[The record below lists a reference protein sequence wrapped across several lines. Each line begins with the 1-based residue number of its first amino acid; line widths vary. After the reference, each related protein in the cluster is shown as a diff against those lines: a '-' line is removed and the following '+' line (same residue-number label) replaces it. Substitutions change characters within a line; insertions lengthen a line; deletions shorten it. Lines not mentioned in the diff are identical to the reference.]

1 MFPQRIM
8 PSKVVWLL
16 TMLLISAPLSAAHH
30 GGARQ
35 EGMAGQASSIEVA
48 HPWARAT
55 PPGAG
60 AGGGFVTLT
69 NHGDGDDML
78 LGATSPITER
88 VEIHIMEMD
97 GDVMRMVPL
106 PGGIELPA
114 GESVTLAP
122 GGLHLMLMELG
133 SPIVEGAP
141 APVTL
146 EFQHAEPMKIELQVL
161 PVGASPEGSHHE
173 GSHPKGAHDHGH
185 ATH

>member
-1 MFPQRIM
+1 MSIRAT
-8 PSKVVWLL
+8 LL
-16 TMLLISAPLSAAHH
+16 TALLMMSTPLLAAHH
-30 GGARQ
+30 GGDSSEA
-35 EGMAGQASSIEVA
+35 MAGHSAIEA
-48 HPWARAT
+48 EQPWTRAT

-78 LGATSPITER
+78 LGATSPITKR

-114 GESVTLAP
+114 GGSVTLAP

-141 APVTL
+141 VPVTL
-146 EFQHAEPMKIELQVL
+146 EFQHAEPMEIELRVL
-161 PVGASPEGSHHE
+161 PVGESPEGHHHE
-173 GSHPKGAHDHGH
+173 SGHSHGH
-185 ATH
+185 NHAAH

>member
-1 MFPQRIM
+1 MLMRRFM
-8 PSKVVWLL
+8 LL
-16 TMLLISAPLSAAHH
+16 TALLFMSTPLMAAHH
-30 GGARQ
+30 GSDHSNAM
-35 EGMAGQASSIEVA
+35 EGHSSIEVA
-48 HPWARAT
+48 QPWTRAT

-114 GESVTLAP
+114 GESVTHIA
-122 GGLHLMLMELG
+122 
-133 SPIVEGAP
+133 SR
-141 APVTL
+141 
-146 EFQHAEPMKIELQVL
+146 
-161 PVGASPEGSHHE
+161 ASPSKIDDRNMIVGVTMAF
-173 GSHPKGAHDHGH
+173 GDV
-185 ATH
+185 

>member
-1 MFPQRIM
+1 MSIRAT
-8 PSKVVWLL
+8 LL
-16 TMLLISAPLSAAHH
+16 TALLMMSTPLLAAHH
-30 GGARQ
+30 GGDSSEA
-35 EGMAGQASSIEVA
+35 MAGHSAIEA
-48 HPWARAT
+48 EQPWTRAT

-78 LGATSPITER
+78 LGATSPITKR

-114 GESVTLAP
+114 GGSVTLAP

-141 APVTL
+141 VPVTL
-146 EFQHAEPMKIELQVL
+146 EFQHAEPMEIELRVL
-161 PVGASPEGSHHE
+161 PVGASPEGHHHE
-173 GSHPKGAHDHGH
+173 SGHSHGH
-185 ATH
+185 NHAAH

>member
-1 MFPQRIM
+1 MLMRRFT
-8 PSKVVWLL
+8 LL
-16 TMLLISAPLSAAHH
+16 TALLLLSTPLMAAHH
-30 GGARQ
+30 GSDHSNAM
-35 EGMAGQASSIEVA
+35 EGHSSIEVA
-48 HPWARAT
+48 QPWTRAT

-106 PGGIELPA
+106 PSGIELPA

-141 APVTL
+141 VPVTL
-146 EFQHAEPMKIELQVL
+146 EFQHAEPMEIELRVL